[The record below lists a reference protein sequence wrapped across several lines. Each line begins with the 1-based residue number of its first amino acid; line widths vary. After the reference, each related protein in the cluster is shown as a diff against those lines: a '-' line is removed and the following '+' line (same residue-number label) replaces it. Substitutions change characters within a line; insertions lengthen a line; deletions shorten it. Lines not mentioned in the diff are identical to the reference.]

1 MRKRGETMY
10 QNSNAYQV
18 YQNNQVN
25 TASQEKLL
33 LMLYDGGLKF
43 LRLSILAL
51 EEKNFEKTNEYLKKT
66 QNIINEL
73 MVTLNFDTGE
83 IAQNLYSLYDF
94 MNHELIQANIQKDIE
109 KIKTVQSMMEELRNT
124 FAQIIKK

>member
-25 TASQEKLL
+25 TASKGKLL

-66 QNIINEL
+66 QNIIHEL
-73 MVTLNFDTGE
+73 MVTLNFDAGE
-83 IAQNLYSLYDF
+83 IAKNLYSLYDF

-109 KIKTVQSMMEELRNT
+109 KIKNIQSMMEELRNT
-124 FAQIIKK
+124 FAEII